1 MKCRRIGW
9 GLWIAITPTS
19 RSAGSRVIHRHGHL
33 YNRWRLREAS
43 ASLAC
48 RGTLHQT
55 QPQIKRRS
63 SAPSGGPV
71 GLQVCLQKGSVCLA
85 LPTRHSGIIVPTAD
99 SGRWEDD
106 GGNGTAEFGCLSL
119 IDGLSPGPKPLVLQ
133 HLCQEHARSTGYRH
147 GVQAVSIGT
156 SSEWARVHATAHPSG
171 DAQSPSRSRRS
182 FGGSPSPGTP
192 SPPCR
197 QGKVGAWAKSE
208 EQRRSGTKY
217 CNLFGAEIR
226 KTKFLARTQF

>member
-1 MKCRRIGW
+1 MKRRRIGW

-19 RSAGSRVIHRHGHL
+19 RSAGSTRVVHRDGHL

-43 ASLAC
+43 AFVAC

-55 QPQIKRRS
+55 SQPRIERRS
-63 SAPSGGPV
+63 PAQRDGPV

-133 HLCQEHARSTGYRH
+133 HLCQEHAHRG
-147 GVQAVSIGT
+147 QDVSIGT
-156 SSEWARVHATAHPSG
+156 STEWAR
-171 DAQSPSRSRRS
+171 
-182 FGGSPSPGTP
+182 GSPCS
-192 SPPCR
+192 SPPVR
-197 QGKVGAWAKSE
+197 
-208 EQRRSGTKY
+208 
-217 CNLFGAEIR
+217 
-226 KTKFLARTQF
+226 